1 MDLIQ
6 RAGNYPLPPGAS
18 SIMGVEFS
26 GEVAELGPDVSN
38 YKVGDAVIG
47 LVAGVSR
54 RCWQI
59 HDHPQDSITEPS
71 RVLMQS
77 MSQSTRNS

>member
-38 YKVGDAVIG
+38 YRVGDAVIG
-47 LVAGVSR
+47 LVAGVSH
-54 RCWQI
+54 RCW
-59 HDHPQDSITEPS
+59 
-71 RVLMQS
+71 
-77 MSQSTRNS
+77 